1 MSIGQAWCL
10 RQMAV
15 AAPSM
20 DETTLFGYA
29 GLLEQ
34 ELLGRLGIDHSGNA
48 KMTQD
53 DRYYMVFVVVAVL
66 LLDVVATLVFLQ
78 AIA

>member
-1 MSIGQAWCL
+1 
-10 RQMAV
+10 
-15 AAPSM
+15 M
-20 DETTLFGYA
+20 DETTLSGYA

-34 ELLGRLGIDHSGNA
+34 ELLERLGIDHSGNA

>member
-20 DETTLFGYA
+20 DETTLSGYA

-34 ELLGRLGIDHSGNA
+34 ELLERLGIDHSGNA

>member
-1 MSIGQAWCL
+1 
-10 RQMAV
+10 
-15 AAPSM
+15 M
-20 DETTLFGYA
+20 DETTPFECA
-29 GLLEQ
+29 ALLEQ

>member
-10 RQMAV
+10 RQIAAV
-15 AAPSM
+15 ATSM
-20 DETTLFGYA
+20 DETTPFECA
-29 GLLEQ
+29 ALLEQ